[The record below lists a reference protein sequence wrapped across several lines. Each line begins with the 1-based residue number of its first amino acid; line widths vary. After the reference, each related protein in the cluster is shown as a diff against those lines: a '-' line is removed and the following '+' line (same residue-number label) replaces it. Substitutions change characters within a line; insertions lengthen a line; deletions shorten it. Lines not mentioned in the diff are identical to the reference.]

1 MRQLEEKMQR
11 QQDTGDYAGEPDDSR
26 LIERTCN
33 GDLAAFDTLVE
44 RYQDRVYGYTC
55 RMLGDP
61 ETARE
66 VTQDIFLRVYRYLD
80 RFRGDSKFSTWLYT
94 IVSSTCKNA
103 LSYYGLRAKHRADDR
118 PANDID
124 GERTSLLD
132 RIPDKTLSP
141 DVVAGRSDIQA
152 MVREAISKLPEHYR
166 QVIILKD
173 INGFSYDEISR
184 IVDCKVGTVKS
195 RLARARLIA
204 REELTKAGLAGPEG

>member
-1 MRQLEEKMQR
+1 MQR
-11 QQDTGDYAGEPDDSR
+11 QPNTGDSAGGPDDFE
-26 LIERTCN
+26 LIERTCG

-66 VTQDIFLRVYRYLD
+66 VTQDIFLRTYNYLD
-80 RFRGDSKFSTWLYT
+80 RFRGEAKFSTWLFT
-94 IVSSTCKNA
+94 IVSSSCKNA

-124 GERTSLLD
+124 GERTTLLE
-132 RIPDKTLSP
+132 RIPDKTQSP
-141 DVVAGRSDIQA
+141 DVVAGRSDIQE

-166 QVIILKD
+166 HVIILKD
-173 INGFSYDEISR
+173 INDFSYDEIAQ
-184 IVDCKVGTVKS
+184 IVGCKVGTVKS
-195 RLARARLIA
+195 RLARARLLA
-204 REELTKAGLAGPEG
+204 REELTKAGLTGTEG